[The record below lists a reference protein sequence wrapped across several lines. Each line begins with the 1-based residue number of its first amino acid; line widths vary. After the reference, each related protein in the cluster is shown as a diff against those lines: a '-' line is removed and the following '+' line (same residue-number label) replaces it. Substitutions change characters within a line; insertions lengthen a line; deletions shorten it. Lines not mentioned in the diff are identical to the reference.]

1 MRITILQGPF
11 LPVPPIYG
19 GAVEKLWFALG
30 KEFVRLGHEV
40 THISKKNE
48 DTPFQEVI
56 SGVRHIRIHGF
67 TKPKNVFL
75 AKIFDLIYSLR
86 SYQILP
92 AAELLITNTFF
103 MPLFPI
109 KKVNGRVVA
118 SVERMPRG
126 QLKFYRKSV
135 YFRANSTPVLKAIL
149 KEIPSAISR
158 VFVVPNPLPYTL
170 KKQTPWKNKEKT
182 ILYVGRIHPE
192 KGIDILL
199 AAFDALNN
207 CFKHEFKLKIIG
219 PSSICHGGG
228 GKDYESLL
236 NKKYSH
242 VKNVEWMG
250 PIFDDKILAKEY
262 SRASFFVYPSV
273 AERGET
279 FGLAPLEAM
288 SYCCIPIVSNL
299 ECFKDFVNNDQ
310 NGFIF
315 NHYKNPVESLQ
326 YILNKVIKM
335 NKNEIE
341 YISSNAFMVC
351 HTHSIER
358 IAEEFIKKLSSVN
371 KNQ

>member
-19 GAVEKLWFALG
+19 GAVEKLWFAMG
-30 KEFVRLGHEV
+30 KEFFRLGNEV
-40 THISKKNE
+40 THISKQNGNSPL
-48 DTPFQEVI
+48 TEVI
-56 SGVRHIRIHGF
+56 SGVKHIRINGF
-67 TKPKNVFL
+67 IKPPNSFL
-75 AKIFDLIYSLR
+75 AKIFDFIYSLR
-86 SYQILP
+86 AYQILP
-92 AAELLITNTFF
+92 PADFLITNTFF
-103 MPLFPI
+103 MPLLPV
-109 KKVNGRVVA
+109 KKENGRVVA

-126 QLKFYRKSV
+126 QLRFYRNSV

-158 VFVVPNPLPYTL
+158 SFVVPNPLPYTL
-170 KKQTPWKNKEKT
+170 KNQTSWKNKKKT

-199 AAFDALNN
+199 EAFDALNN

-219 PSSICHGGG
+219 PSSISYGGG
-228 GKDYESLL
+228 GKDYESSL

-242 VKNVEWMG
+242 IKNVEWIG
-250 PIFDDKILAKEY
+250 PIFDDNILAKEY
-262 SRASFFVYPSV
+262 SQASFFVYPSV
-273 AERGET
+273 AEKGET

-299 ECFKDFVNNDQ
+299 ECFKDFVHNGQ

-315 NHYKNPVESLQ
+315 NHYKNPVENLQ
-326 YILNKVIKM
+326 CIFNKLIKM
-335 NKNEIE
+335 NEAELE
-341 YISSNAFMVC
+341 YIISKVFMVC

-358 IAEEFIKKLSSVN
+358 ISEKFIEEILRIN
-371 KNQ
+371 KTK

>member
-1 MRITILQGPF
+1 
-11 LPVPPIYG
+11 
-19 GAVEKLWFALG
+19 
-30 KEFVRLGHEV
+30 
-40 THISKKNE
+40 
-48 DTPFQEVI
+48 VI
-56 SGVRHIRIHGF
+56 DGVKHIRIHGF

-75 AKIFDLIYSLR
+75 AKVFDLIYSLR
-86 SYQILP
+86 AYQILP

-103 MPLFPI
+103 MPFLPVN
-109 KKVNGRVVA
+109 KENGRVVA

-219 PSSICHGGG
+219 PSSISHGGG
-228 GKDYESLL
+228 GKDYETSL

-273 AERGET
+273 AEKGET
-279 FGLAPLEAM
+279 FGLAALEAM
-288 SYCCIPIVSNL
+288 SHSCIPIVSNL
-299 ECFKDFVNNDQ
+299 ECFKDFIYNCQ
-310 NGFIF
+310 NGFTF
-315 NHYKNPVESLQ
+315 NHDNNAVKNLQ
-326 YILNKVIKM
+326 TILNTAIKM
-335 NKNEIE
+335 EKNDLEI
-341 YISSNAFMVC
+341 IMSNASRVRD
-351 HTHSIER
+351 THSIEKVSGYF
-358 IAEEFIKKLSSVN
+358 INEFIKIQKLSE
-371 KNQ
+371 